1 MDNSIRTALGIKD
14 THLELDTNT
23 KEDSIADHGD
33 YIVVHLVQSYPMHC
47 PHCGRLMYKNG
58 IKIVNY
64 HGQTFITSR
73 LFGRLKAEVY
83 LPSFSSMSTNSD
95 EISSGRGC
103 PISSPYRHE
112 Y

>member
-64 HGQTFITSR
+64 HGADLHYKPTVWSIKKQKYICPASPQCPQTVTK
-73 LFGRLKAEVY
+73 LAPVE
-83 LPSFSSMSTNSD
+83 
-95 EISSGRGC
+95 
-103 PISSPYRHE
+103 SPYRHE